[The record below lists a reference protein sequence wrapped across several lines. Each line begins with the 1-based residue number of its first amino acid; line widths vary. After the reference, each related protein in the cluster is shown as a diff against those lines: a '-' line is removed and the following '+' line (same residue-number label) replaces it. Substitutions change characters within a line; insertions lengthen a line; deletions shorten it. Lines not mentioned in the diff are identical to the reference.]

1 MNPAAAKNAVGAA
14 FLGATKMDI
23 LRDTDMEDT
32 ANDAAI
38 AAALGEHAV
47 HPAAIVG
54 LWADE
59 DDEATWATRTAFGQ
73 GHPFSR
79 PSIQRSSA
87 AAVEAVR

>member
-59 DDEATWATRTAFGQ
+59 DDEATWELGPHLDKATRSP
-73 GHPFSR
+73 GHQSSVR
-79 PSIQRSSA
+79 PRQP
-87 AAVEAVR
+87 